1 MFKLRNK
8 AFWGQWVPLP
18 LRLIIGFGFMAHG
31 WAKLSRGP
39 SGFAKLLA
47 QIGAR
52 FPEATAWVSTFM
64 ELLGGLA
71 IFVGAFVEVVSVPL
85 IVMMLVAMFT
95 VHLKYGFSSI
105 NTIGLTAEGPQFG
118 PPGYEVNLLYIAGLV
133 SLILGGAGALSVDRL
148 LLRKEALSEPQRAPA
163 GCLTRFAEP
172 RLGIECEDH
181 YVAVLRRVL
190 FPQVGYFATSALAQ
204 AGPREGIPCERF
216 SGRGS
221 AGRRCWSSGRSRS
234 RNRRTATR

>member
-1 MFKLRNK
+1 MESLKLRNR

-39 SGFAKLLA
+39 SGFAKLLT
-47 QIGAR
+47 QIGAPL
-52 FPEATAWVSTFM
+52 PEPTAWLSTFV

-105 NTIGLTAEGPQFG
+105 NTIGLTQNGPRFG
-118 PPGYEVNLLYIAGLV
+118 PPGYEVNLLYIAGLL
-133 SLILGGAGALSVDRL
+133 SLILSGAGALSIDRL
-148 LLRKEALSEPQRAPA
+148 LSRKGGLSGAASSATA
-163 GCLTRFAEP
+163 GK
-172 RLGIECEDH
+172 
-181 YVAVLRRVL
+181 
-190 FPQVGYFATSALAQ
+190 
-204 AGPREGIPCERF
+204 AG
-216 SGRGS
+216 
-221 AGRRCWSSGRSRS
+221 
-234 RNRRTATR
+234 